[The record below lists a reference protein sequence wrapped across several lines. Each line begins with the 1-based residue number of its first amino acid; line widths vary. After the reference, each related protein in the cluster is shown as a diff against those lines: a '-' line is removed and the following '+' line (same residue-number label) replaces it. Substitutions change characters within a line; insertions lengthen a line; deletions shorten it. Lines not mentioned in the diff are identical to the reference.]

1 MEVVYAKIGRK
12 NEKRGG
18 KREMSKVRIM
28 VVVGKADSACRE

>member
-18 KREMSKVRIM
+18 KREKSEVRKM